1 MLKRNLE
8 GEKKQMSTSSNHL
21 KDSPLVKVEQK
32 RAGQERLDT
41 SVQVSYPGSELRKNG
56 EEEV

>member
-1 MLKRNLE
+1 
-8 GEKKQMSTSSNHL
+8 MSSSSNHL

-41 SVQVSYPGSELRKNG
+41 SVQVSYLGSELRKNG

>member
-1 MLKRNLE
+1 MKGGNK
-8 GEKKQMSTSSNHL
+8 GEKKQMSSSSNHL

-41 SVQVSYPGSELRKNG
+41 SVQVSYPGSELRKIG
-56 EEEV
+56 EEVV